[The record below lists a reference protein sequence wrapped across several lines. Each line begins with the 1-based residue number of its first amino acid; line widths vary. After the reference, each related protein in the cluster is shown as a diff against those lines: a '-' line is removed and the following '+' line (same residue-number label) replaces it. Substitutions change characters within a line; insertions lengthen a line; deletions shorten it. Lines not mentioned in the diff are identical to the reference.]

1 MPIVW
6 PGGCIYKADLQEG
19 FGRGAKE
26 NAVRP
31 KDLFSGIG
39 IRCCVG
45 TGNQVAQ
52 GYTWST
58 LAGIQVS
65 SGAEYH
71 VAGYYIMPIGPRT
84 GSLPCRGRGHRTACT
99 PRRAHRSRGGP
110 GLYPADL
117 FGVLGTYGLY
127 ADWRHC
133 CRHDTDAGLSAC
145 AVRDLVQ
152 NSADRRLNDPCSR
165 SDSTH
170 ATSCWRRGCLNHAF
184 TTAGP

>member
-1 MPIVW
+1 VPIVW

-31 KDLFSGIG
+31 KDLFSGTG

-99 PRRAHRSRGGP
+99 PRRAHALAAVLAFIPLTFSAFWGPMACTLIGGTAA
-110 GLYPADL
+110 GTILTLVFLPA
-117 FGVLGTYGLY
+117 LY
-127 ADWRHC
+127 AIWFKIRP
-133 CRHDTDAGLSAC
+133 TE
-145 AVRDLVQ
+145 
-152 NSADRRLNDPCSR
+152 
-165 SDSTH
+165 DSTIRVREVIPRMQ
-170 ATSCWRRGCLNHAF
+170 RRVGGEVA
-184 TTAGP
+184 